1 VKRFLLGLL
10 LAGLAFP
17 ALADLRRETEPND
30 PAAMAQPIV
39 PPTSVGGTI
48 SGPGD
53 IDRYAVRL
61 EGGQTL
67 QADIL
72 ARGFRAGA
80 APGSAL
86 VAVLEISGPTAASH
100 FRRPGTPQFI
110 ALSLS
115 ALPD

>member
-1 VKRFLLGLL
+1 VKRLLLGLL

-30 PAAMAQPIV
+30 PAAFAQPIV
-39 PPTSVGGTI
+39 PPTSIGGTI

-53 IDRYAVRL
+53 VDRYAVRL
-61 EGGQTL
+61 EAGQTL

-86 VAVLEISGPTAASH
+86 SAVLQILDTD
-100 FRRPGTPQFI
+100 GTTVLAQAQSQGDFDDP
-110 ALSLS
+110 AVS
-115 ALPD
+115 